1 MRHREIVRSET
12 WQRKCKKL
20 CSISPESGGR
30 LTVPVSHLDAYV
42 YGREG
47 VVRFGGEKRKDRE
60 RDTK

>member
-1 MRHREIVRSET
+1 MRHREIVRSEPG
-12 WQRKCKKL
+12 RGNVRNCAAF
-20 CSISPESGGR
+20 SPESGGR